1 MKTIKV
7 KIFGNF
13 QGGFLKKLIKDRA
26 DELGI
31 RGFVRSDKDLSLE
44 IFIEG
49 VDERVKLMIEVLKTE
64 AERAKAKDIK
74 IERIAYQGF
83 EGFKNSSL

>member
-1 MKTIKV
+1 MKTLKV

-13 QGGFLKKLIKDRA
+13 QGGFLKKLIKERA

-31 RGFVRSDKDLSLE
+31 RGFVRSDKDLALE
-44 IFIEG
+44 VYIEG
-49 VDERVKLMIEVLKTE
+49 IDERVRAMIEILKSE

-74 IERIAYQGF
+74 IDRIAHQGF
-83 EGFKNSSL
+83 EGFKDSFL